1 MAEDVSWVRS
11 LQLTTIMIQYESP
24 LALVDV
30 ALFTI
35 QDGRLSLL
43 LARRQN
49 KNEPY
54 AGALALPG
62 GVIRTGEDDDA
73 GAAAQRVVR
82 TKLGIDPPYL
92 EQLYTFSGRLRD
104 PRRWSLSVAYYSLV
118 PEKVLEQTAV
128 EGLEF
133 VPVEHLPALPFDHN
147 EIAAMA
153 IQRLRSKST
162 YSSLLTFLLPETFTI
177 SELHMVYEQVTG
189 VRTNSAAFR
198 KKVLDEDMIAPTG
211 QRRTGG
217 QHRAPDLYRRK
228 EAGLQALKR
237 TI

>member
-1 MAEDVSWVRS
+1 MNRHE
-11 LQLTTIMIQYESP
+11 YP

-43 LARRQN
+43 LATRKN
-49 KNEPY
+49 KDEPY
-54 AGALALPG
+54 FGAMALPG
-62 GVIRTGEDDDA
+62 GAIHTDEDEDA
-73 GAAAQRVVR
+73 QDAARRVVR

-118 PEKVLEQTAV
+118 PEEVLEETSI
-128 EGLEF
+128 EGLQF
-133 VPVEHLPALPFDHN
+133 VPVDGIPELPFDHN
-147 EIAAMA
+147 AIADMA
-153 IQRLRSKST
+153 VTRLRNKST
-162 YSSLLTFLLPETFTI
+162 YSSLLTFLLPPEFTI
-177 SELHMVYEQVTG
+177 PELHAVYEQVTNST
-189 VRTNSAAFR
+189 TNIAAFR
-198 KKVLDEDMIAPTG
+198 KKVLDEGMIEATG
-211 QRRTGG
+211 QRRKGG

-228 EAGLQALKR
+228 GAGLQELKR

>member
-1 MAEDVSWVRS
+1 MNHYED
-11 LQLTTIMIQYESP
+11 P

-43 LARRQN
+43 LATRKN
-49 KNEPY
+49 KDEPY
-54 AGALALPG
+54 FGALALPG
-62 GVIRTGEDDDA
+62 GVIHTDKDEDAQD
-73 GAAAQRVVR
+73 AAARVVR
-82 TKLGIDPPYL
+82 TKLGFDPPYL

-118 PEKVLEQTAV
+118 PAQVLEETAV

-133 VPVEHLPALPFDHN
+133 VPVDSIPDLPFDHN
-147 EIAAMA
+147 AIADMA
-153 IQRLRSKST
+153 VRRLRNKST
-162 YSSLLTFLLPETFTI
+162 YSSLLTFLLPAAFTI
-177 SELHMVYEQVTG
+177 PELHTVYEQVTG
-189 VRTNSAAFR
+189 STTNIAAFR
-198 KKVLDEDMIAPTG
+198 KKVLDEGIVELTG
-211 QRRTGG
+211 ERRKGG

-228 EAGLQALKR
+228 GSGLQELTR

>member
-1 MAEDVSWVRS
+1 MNHYED
-11 LQLTTIMIQYESP
+11 P

-43 LARRQN
+43 LATRKN
-49 KNEPY
+49 KDEPY
-54 AGALALPG
+54 FGALALPG
-62 GVIRTGEDDDA
+62 GVIHTDEDEDA
-73 GAAAQRVVR
+73 RDAAARVVR
-82 TKLGIDPPYL
+82 TKLGFDPPYL

-118 PEKVLEQTAV
+118 PAQVLEETAV

-133 VPVEHLPALPFDHN
+133 VPVDSIPDLPFDHN
-147 EIAAMA
+147 AIADMA
-153 IQRLRSKST
+153 VRRLRNKST
-162 YSSLLTFLLPETFTI
+162 YSSLLTFLLPAAFTI
-177 SELHMVYEQVTG
+177 PELHTVYEQVTG
-189 VRTNSAAFR
+189 STTNIAAFR
-198 KKVLDEDMIAPTG
+198 KKVLDEGIVELTG
-211 QRRTGG
+211 ERRKGG

-228 EAGLQALKR
+228 GSGLQELTR

>member
-1 MAEDVSWVRS
+1 MKHYED
-11 LQLTTIMIQYESP
+11 P

-43 LARRQN
+43 LATR
-49 KNEPY
+49 KNRDEPFF
-54 AGALALPG
+54 GAPALPG
-62 GVIRTGEDDDA
+62 GVIHTDEDEDA
-73 GAAAQRVVR
+73 QDAARRVVR

-118 PEKVLEQTAV
+118 PEQVLEETLV

-133 VPVEHLPALPFDHN
+133 VPVERIPELPFDHN
-147 EIAAMA
+147 AIAAMA
-153 IQRLRSKST
+153 VRRLRNKST
-162 YSSLLTFLLPETFTI
+162 YSSLLTFLLPPEFTI
-177 SELHMVYEQVTG
+177 PELHAVYEQVTNSP
-189 VRTNSAAFR
+189 TNIAAFR
-198 KKVLDEDMIAPTG
+198 KKVLDEDMIELTG
-211 QRRTGG
+211 RRRKGG

-228 EAGLQALKR
+228 EPGLQELKR